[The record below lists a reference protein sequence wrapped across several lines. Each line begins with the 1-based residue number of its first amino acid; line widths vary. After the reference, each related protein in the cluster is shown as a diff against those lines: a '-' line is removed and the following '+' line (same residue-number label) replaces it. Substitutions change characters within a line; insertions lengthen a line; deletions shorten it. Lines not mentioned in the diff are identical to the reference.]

1 MGRAGR
7 IARGIMVLVSVLLV
21 AACGDSFNDAYCEAN
36 NHRNQQT
43 VEHLTNV
50 LEQKRNQP
58 GLYLARALCHYFLGA
73 YAQALQDA
81 SEVIRRLPNK
91 ADAYLLR
98 AKAGKMLGQIPQ
110 ALQDYSAAIK
120 FQPTAEAHY
129 GRGLTYLR

>member
-58 GLYLARALCHYFLGA
+58 GLYLARAAATIFSAPMRKPYKT
-73 YAQALQDA
+73 
-81 SEVIRRLPNK
+81 RRKSFAVCP
-91 ADAYLLR
+91 
-98 AKAGKMLGQIPQ
+98 
-110 ALQDYSAAIK
+110 IK
-120 FQPTAEAHY
+120 PMPI
-129 GRGLTYLR
+129 